1 MPRTNTTTPAT
12 LRRILQ
18 QELTLG
24 NRLLDLAQEESDVI
38 VRNDVERLFTLQAQQ
53 QQCLGEQQKLEAA
66 RTAAARDLA
75 WQAGLERIPPLSGLI
90 AALPTREQESL
101 RDLRADLLKLHQ
113 QLEIVQARN
122 RRLLDNALE
131 FVRFSL
137 ETLTTAALQP
147 ARYGTNLARIAAP
160 TFYIDSKA

>member
-1 MPRTNTTTPAT
+1 MPR
-12 LRRILQ
+12 
-18 QELTLG
+18 
-24 NRLLDLAQEESDVI
+24 
-38 VRNDVERLFTLQAQQ
+38 
-53 QQCLGEQQKLEAA
+53 C
-66 RTAAARDLA
+66 
-75 WQAGLERIPPLSGLI
+75 
-90 AALPTREQESL
+90 PTREQESL

-147 ARYGTNLARIAAP
+147 ARYGTNLKRIAAP